1 MKQKIQEVIHYV
13 EKTDKVS
20 QESKPLI
27 LDKLNEWRNEES
39 AINDIAIRFENWWME
54 MKPIFDELGWK

>member
-1 MKQKIQEVIHYV
+1 MKQKIEEVIEYV
-13 EKTDKVS
+13 EKSDKVS
-20 QESKPLI
+20 KESKPLI

-39 AINDIAIRFENWWME
+39 AINDIAIRFEIWWME